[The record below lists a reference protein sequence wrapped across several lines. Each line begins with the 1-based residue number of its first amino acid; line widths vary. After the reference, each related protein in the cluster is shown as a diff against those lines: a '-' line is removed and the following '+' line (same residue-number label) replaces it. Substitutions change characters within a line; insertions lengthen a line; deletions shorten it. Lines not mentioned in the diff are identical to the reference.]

1 MVIDQFINLGSALKC
16 FVGDKE
22 PFIKMF
28 CLEGESCVK
37 FVNGTYFFNVEST
50 LYIDAE
56 STLDINVD
64 ITIDINV
71 DIPLDID
78 VDITLDIDVDI
89 TLDIDADINL
99 DINVD
104 ITVDNKV
111 IMSNVG
117 TRGCSLPPAGRGR
130 VGLLP
135 CRHYAGDFSCYCTTE
150 L

>member
-28 CLEGESCVK
+28 CVEGESCVK

-78 VDITLDIDVDI
+78 VDITLDID
-89 TLDIDADINL
+89 A
-99 DINVD
+99 D

>member
-56 STLDINVD
+56 STLGIY
-64 ITIDINV
+64 IDIS
-71 DIPLDID
+71 LDID
-78 VDITLDIDVDI
+78 VDITLDN
-89 TLDIDADINL
+89 DA
-99 DINVD
+99 D

>member
-1 MVIDQFINLGSALKC
+1 MVIDQLINLGSALKC

-28 CLEGESCVK
+28 CVEGESCVK
-37 FVNGTYFFNVEST
+37 FVNGTYFFNVESS

-89 TLDIDADINL
+89 TLDIDADITL
-99 DINVD
+99 DKSHNVKCRD
-104 ITVDNKV
+104 Q
-111 IMSNVG
+111 
-117 TRGCSLPPAGRGR
+117 
-130 VGLLP
+130 GLLSP
-135 CRHYAGDFSCYCTTE
+135 SCRKRTCWSSSLSSLCWGLLMLLHN
-150 L
+150 

>member
-1 MVIDQFINLGSALKC
+1 MVIDQFISLGSALKC

-56 STLDINVD
+56 STLDIY
-64 ITIDINV
+64 IDIS
-71 DIPLDID
+71 
-78 VDITLDIDVDI
+78 LDIDVDI
-89 TLDIDADINL
+89 TLDIDADITL
-99 DINVD
+99 VIDAD

-111 IMSNVG
+111 TMSNVG

>member
-56 STLDINVD
+56 STLDIY
-64 ITIDINV
+64 IDIS
-71 DIPLDID
+71 
-78 VDITLDIDVDI
+78 LDIDVDI
-89 TLDIDADINL
+89 TLDIDADITL
-99 DINVD
+99 VIDAD

-111 IMSNVG
+111 TMSNVG

>member
-56 STLDINVD
+56 STLDIY
-64 ITIDINV
+64 IDIS
-71 DIPLDID
+71 LDID
-78 VDITLDIDVDI
+78 VDITLDN
-89 TLDIDADINL
+89 DA
-99 DINVD
+99 D

>member
-78 VDITLDIDVDI
+78 VDITLDID
-89 TLDIDADINL
+89 A
-99 DINVD
+99 D

-111 IMSNVG
+111 TMSNVG

>member
-56 STLDINVD
+56 STLDIDVD
-64 ITIDINV
+64 IS
-71 DIPLDID
+71 LDID
-78 VDITLDIDVDI
+78 ADI
-89 TLDIDADINL
+89 TLDIDA
-99 DINVD
+99 D

>member
-28 CLEGESCVK
+28 CVEGESCVK

-56 STLDINVD
+56 STLDIY
-64 ITIDINV
+64 IDIS
-71 DIPLDID
+71 
-78 VDITLDIDVDI
+78 LDIDVDI
-89 TLDIDADINL
+89 TLDIDADITL
-99 DINVD
+99 DIDAD